1 MTKKTK
7 RHEQATAKKDMLEAQ
22 AKAMVLD
29 EKLREARNGLKDYKL
44 FRQRVTRACL
54 RAQRVALTSFLREM
68 KRKKQGNAF
77 LLWMAIHSSQTQKV

>member
-1 MTKKTK
+1 
-7 RHEQATAKKDMLEAQ
+7 MLEAQ

-54 RAQRVALTSFLREM
+54 RAQ
-68 KRKKQGNAF
+68 KHKKQGNAV
-77 LLWMAIHSSQTQKV
+77 LLWMALHRSQTQKV

>member
-1 MTKKTK
+1 
-7 RHEQATAKKDMLEAQ
+7 MLEAQ

-54 RAQRVALTSFLREM
+54 RAQRVALTNPLRKM
-68 KRKKQGNAF
+68 KHKKQGNAV
-77 LLWMAIHSSQTQKV
+77 LLWMALHRSQTQKV